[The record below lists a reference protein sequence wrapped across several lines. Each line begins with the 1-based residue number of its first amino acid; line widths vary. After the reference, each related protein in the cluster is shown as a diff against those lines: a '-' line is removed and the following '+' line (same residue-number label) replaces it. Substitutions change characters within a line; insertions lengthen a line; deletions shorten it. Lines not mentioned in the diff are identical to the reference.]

1 MDKNEK
7 LLKDIRLCLWIIIV
21 GLMFISHR
29 LHNLQDFL

>member
-21 GLMFISHR
+21 GMGFISHR
-29 LHNLQDFL
+29 LHNLQDYF